1 MVKLGVLVH
10 LCKLLSIEEK
20 GVRDV
25 TLRLL
30 NNLAFC
36 EANEIPIL
44 NSGALF
50 QAIDLLSSDQDE
62 TVRQSIMLLS
72 NLALNGTPFQTVQFL
87 LFSNLLTYSFVYST
101 AKVRTA
107 IRYCKWLDPLIKSM
121 DCGKK
126 NIQEQVAR
134 FVINISFDG
143 MIKLLLYFTTSF
155 FGCDIYQK
163 KI

>member
-50 QAIDLLSSDQDE
+50 QAIDLLSADQEE

-72 NLALNGTPFQTVQFL
+72 NLALNGTNSYHSHTNSITLTVFKWID
-87 LFSNLLTYSFVYST
+87 FIHSYIYT
-101 AKVRTA
+101 AKVRA
-107 IRYCKWLDPLIKSM
+107 SIRYCKWLDPLIKSM
-121 DCGKK
+121 DSGKK

-143 MIKLLLYFTTSF
+143 MTKSLLSFTTSF
-155 FGCDIYQK
+155 LWF
-163 KI
+163 